1 MTSAA
6 EKYGKLPQALSGEAR
21 QRAIEAGKVL
31 HENKVVQSE
40 GLGTPTRPDATPP
53 VQTQSD
59 DGHKQRG
66 MTR

>member
-21 QRAIEAGKVL
+21 QRALDAGKAL
-31 HENKVVQSE
+31 HDNKVVQSD

-53 VQTQSD
+53 VQTQND
-59 DGHKQRG
+59 DGIKQRG